1 MTGSDARSSTGIP
14 LHASKTPLV
23 AFFLAYPTTP
33 AYPPSAELGAVG
45 GSHVHVMAYKAEKAE

>member
-1 MTGSDARSSTGIP
+1 MQDRQREYRYT
-14 LHASKTPLV
+14 LQKTPLV